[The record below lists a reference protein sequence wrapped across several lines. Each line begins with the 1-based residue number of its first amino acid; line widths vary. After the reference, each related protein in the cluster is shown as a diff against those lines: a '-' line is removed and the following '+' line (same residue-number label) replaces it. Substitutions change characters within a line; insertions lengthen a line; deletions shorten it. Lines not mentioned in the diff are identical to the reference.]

1 MYKAAE
7 AVENAMIKERK
18 RINVMQQ
25 NIGFDDLKKAELI
38 ADAEE
43 HAYDKFKRIC
53 ARVTEISKIIGES
66 KEEKVKNF
74 WYLITIN
81 PDKSKWV
88 LHSFVNYIKEL
99 ICSKYFIRAEF
110 VFEQKGINLLTIGEN
125 YHCHIVCESKYY
137 SAEILRHLNKN
148 ANSMIQIGKP
158 GHKYL
163 KFESDIE
170 FAKNYIRGDKHNK
183 DKEPAIAM
191 DAIWRKNE
199 NLDEIY
205 LKEEGETGLIKS
217 GVIVQFS

>member
-18 RINVMQQ
+18 RIDVMQQ
-25 NIGFDDLKKAELI
+25 NIGFDNTKKAELI

-43 HAYDKFKRIC
+43 HAYDKFRRIC
-53 ARVTEISKIIGES
+53 VRATEISKIIGEC
-66 KEEKVKNF
+66 KEQKVNNF

-81 PDKSKWV
+81 PDKSKWS
-88 LHSFVNYIKEL
+88 LNSFVNYIKEL
-99 ICSKYFIRAEF
+99 ICSKYFLRAEY
-110 VFEQKGINLLTIGEN
+110 VFEQKGIDMLTIGDN

-137 SAEILRHLNKN
+137 SAELLRFLNKN
-148 ANSMIQIGKP
+148 SNAMIQIGKP
-158 GHKYL
+158 GRKYL

-183 DKEPAIAM
+183 DKEPAVAM
-191 DAIWRKNE
+191 DAIWREKE
-199 NLDEIY
+199 KIDAIY
-205 LKEEGETGLIKS
+205 EKEETGLIKS